1 MNDQYTPFKIIID
14 SILKVSK
21 QTSAIAMHSE
31 CQLLHDSIFS
41 SKHFCHTSYFKVS
54 AVRCRLMS

>member
-1 MNDQYTPFKIIID
+1 MNDQYPQHKITID

-21 QTSAIAMHSE
+21 QTRAIAMHSE

-41 SKHFCHTSYFKVS
+41 VDIFVTRRISRSLLS
-54 AVRCRLMS
+54 GAV